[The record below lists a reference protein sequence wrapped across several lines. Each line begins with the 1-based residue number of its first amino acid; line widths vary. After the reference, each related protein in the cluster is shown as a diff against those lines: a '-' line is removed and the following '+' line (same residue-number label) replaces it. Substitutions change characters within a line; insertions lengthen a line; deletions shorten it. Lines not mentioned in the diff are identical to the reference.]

1 MRLTPTRRFAIAIG
15 GIMLLVAIGTTGY
28 ILIAD
33 MSFIDALYMSV
44 ITISTV
50 GFEEVK
56 PLGPGGRIFTM
67 FLIVTGV
74 GTALYL
80 FTVAAELV
88 VEGQL
93 REFLGTTSMQR
104 KIHQLR
110 DHIIVCGYGRFGR
123 AVTEE
128 LRRDD
133 LPVVVIDPNP
143 GLEAELIRAGLLFIV
158 ASALED
164 AILEEAGVQSARAI
178 VVATG
183 SDADNVYITLSARE
197 KNPTIKIHAR
207 GETEAGMRRLR
218 LAGADSVVSSYQHGG
233 MRVAAMILRPAV
245 VDFLELAVPGRGSHI
260 DLEEVEVVEGSSA
273 VGKTIESVERSV
285 ERLRVVAL
293 QRGDE
298 PITMVPEAAAV
309 IRAGDRLVVIGDRT
323 SLGRVADILN
333 R

>member
-1 MRLTPTRRFAIAIG
+1 
-15 GIMLLVAIGTTGY
+15 MLLVAIGTTGY

>member
-1 MRLTPTRRFAIAIG
+1 
-15 GIMLLVAIGTTGY
+15 MLLVAIGTTGY

-123 AVTEE
+123 AVTDE

-164 AILEEAGVQSARAI
+164 AILEEAGVQNARAI

-207 GETEAGMRRLR
+207 GETEAVMRRLR

-298 PITMVPEAAAV
+298 PITMVPEASAV

>member
-123 AVTEE
+123 AVTDE

-164 AILEEAGVQSARAI
+164 AILEEAGVQNARAI

>member
-1 MRLTPTRRFAIAIG
+1 MTLTPTRRFAIAIG
-15 GIMLLVAIGTTGY
+15 GILTLVAIGTAGY
-28 ILIAD
+28 KLIAD

-110 DHIIVCGYGRFGR
+110 EHIIVCGYGRFGR
-123 AVTEE
+123 AVTDE
-128 LRRDD
+128 LMRDD

-143 GLEAELIRAGLLFIV
+143 ALEPDLIRAGALFV
-158 ASALED
+158 AASALDD
-164 AILEEAGVQSARAI
+164 AILEETGVRNARAI

-245 VDFLELAVPGRGSHI
+245 VDFLELTVPGRGSHI
-260 DLEEVEVVEGSSA
+260 DLEEVQVVEGSSA
-273 VGKTIESVERSV
+273 VGKTIESLERSA

-298 PITMVPEAAAV
+298 PITMVPEASAV

-323 SLGRVADILN
+323 SLGRVADIVN

>member
-1 MRLTPTRRFAIAIG
+1 
-15 GIMLLVAIGTTGY
+15 MLLVAIGTTGY

-123 AVTEE
+123 AVTDE
-128 LRRDD
+128 LKRDD
-133 LPVVVIDPNP
+133 LAVVVIDPNP
-143 GLEAELIRAGLLFIV
+143 GLEPELIRAGALFIV

-164 AILEEAGVQSARAI
+164 AILEEAGVRNARAI

-197 KNPTIKIHAR
+197 KNPIIKIHAR
-207 GETEAGMRRLR
+207 GETEAGMRRLK
-218 LAGADSVVSSYQHGG
+218 LAGADSVISSYQHGG
-233 MRVAAMILRPAV
+233 MRVAAMITRPAV
-245 VDFLELAVPGRGSHI
+245 VDFLELTLPGRGVQI
-260 DLEEVEVVEGSSA
+260 DLEEIQVVEGSPA
-273 VGKTIESVERSV
+273 VGKTIESVERGT

-298 PITMVPEAAAV
+298 PITMVPGASEI